1 MHGIRTHKQ
10 KTFSLEGI
18 NMLLNGDSCLVLF
31 GVPQGSM
38 LGLVTFFCYKCSPV
52 PTNVKSSIK
61 LYVKTFV
68 QILFPH
74 TINFVTACHGN

>member
-38 LGLVTFFCYKCSPV
+38 LGLVTSF
-52 PTNVKSSIK
+52 
-61 LYVKTFV
+61 L
-68 QILFPH
+68 L
-74 TINFVTACHGN
+74 